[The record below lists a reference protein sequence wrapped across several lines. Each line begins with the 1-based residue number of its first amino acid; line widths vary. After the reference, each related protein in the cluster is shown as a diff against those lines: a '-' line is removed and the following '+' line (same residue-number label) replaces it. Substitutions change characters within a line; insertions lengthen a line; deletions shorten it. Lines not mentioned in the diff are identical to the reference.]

1 VFQYASFILFQ
12 KSKKG
17 GAQQEEK
24 KEEIRSLQ
32 EQLAALKEISVGG
45 AVITALLP
53 HFLQQA
59 GVSVSLLLV
68 VHSFHCTV
76 CPQYRPLK

>member
-1 VFQYASFILFQ
+1 LFQ

-45 AVITALLP
+45 AVITAP
-53 HFLQQA
+53 M
-59 GVSVSLLLV
+59 
-68 VHSFHCTV
+68 T
-76 CPQYRPLK
+76 